1 MLTIIE
7 RQKFLKEQGFYT
19 GNIDG
24 KWGKLS
30 KQATKSFQKSQ
41 HILADSIW
49 GKNTD
54 NKATIIIKDNWK
66 VGLVKF
72 KYYRI
77 NGNVD
82 LVYIDENCLIS
93 KNFRLKEYMM
103 FEKTI
108 KKYKLNI
115 NRNECVLYEDLI
127 KADQKL
133 RDALGSVTINS
144 GYRNTKYNKAIGGAS
159 GSCHIKGMAS
169 DKVVKGV
176 KPKKVQ
182 EYIINHYKELGYY
195 GLESKTK
202 PNCNQYTHADIKH
215 RNGNKLIQF

>member
-1 MLTIIE
+1 MLSIIE

-30 KQATKSFQKSQ
+30 KKATKEFQKSQ
-41 HILADSIW
+41 HLVTDSIW

-54 NKATIIIKDNWK
+54 NKAVIIIKDNWR
-66 VGLVKF
+66 VGVVKF
-72 KYYRI
+72 EYYRT
-77 NGNVD
+77 NGNKD

-108 KKYKLNI
+108 KKYKLKVD
-115 NRNECVLYEDLI
+115 RNHCILYENLI

-133 RDALGSVTINS
+133 RDQLGSITINS
-144 GYRNTKYNKAIGGAS
+144 GYRCPTYNKAIS
-159 GSCHIKGMAS
+159 GSKNSTHTKGMAS
-169 DKVVKGV
+169 DKVIKGK
-176 KPKKVQ
+176 KPKEVQ
-182 EYIINHYKELGYY
+182 EYIRNHYKELDYY

-202 PNCNQYTHADIKH
+202 PNCNQYTHADIKK
-215 RNGNKLIQF
+215 RNGNKLVEF

>member
-1 MLTIIE
+1 MSIKE
-7 RQKFLKEQGFYT
+7 KQKFLKEQGFYT

-30 KQATKSFQKSQ
+30 KQATKNFQKSQ

-49 GKNTD
+49 GKNTES
-54 NKATIIIKDNWK
+54 KAHIIKKGNWK

-72 KYYRI
+72 TYHRI
-77 NGNVD
+77 SGNTD
-82 LVYIDENCLIS
+82 LVYIDENCLLS

-108 KKYKLNI
+108 KKYKLKI
-115 NRNECVLYEDLI
+115 DRNECILYEELVN
-127 KADQKL
+127 ADQKL
-133 RDALGSVTINS
+133 RDALGSITINS
-144 GYRNTKYNKAIGGAS
+144 GYRNAKYNKAIGGAS

-169 DKVVKGV
+169 DKVVSGK
-176 KPKKVQ
+176 KPKEVQ
-182 EYIINHYKELGYY
+182 EYIKKHYKELGYY

-202 PNCNQYTHADIKH
+202 PNCNQYTHADIKK
-215 RNGNKLIQF
+215 RNGNKLVEF